1 MSRTFYKACLY
12 VFIGNSMIT
21 KTILRLFTYVNGKG
35 PTYKRATHFYLA
47 WKEGKSHLFL
57 IYIKLLYLPVFQ
69 FKMKPPWTVG
79 LHGNG
84 VLAKQVHWFGGKWC
98 SYLMQVESSSLLEK
112 SFLSTKLAMVRKRS
126 WVMQLL
132 FQQCQLQV
140 WSAWH
145 TRKLIHPVQGKSVSL
160 QMTLSSAAVCGRL
173 HGHSSSL
180 ATQWPSHCLAAE
192 TEGGKETELKKKFK
206 TRTDVWEEP
215 WRDTGISNGSEKR
228 DMKERK
234 REGRR
239 KKWKKPQTSK
249 EKEE

>member
-112 SFLSTKLAMVRKRS
+112 SFKHKASHGQEKELSHAATFPAMPASGVKCLTHKKIDS
-126 WVMQLL
+126 SCSGQISFPTDDPQLSSS
-132 FQQCQLQV
+132 V
-140 WSAWH
+140 WETDCTGTAA
-145 TRKLIHPVQGKSVSL
+145 VSL
-160 QMTLSSAAVCGRL
+160 PNDHPTVWQQRL
-173 HGHSSSL
+173 K
-180 ATQWPSHCLAAE
+180 
-192 TEGGKETELKKKFK
+192 EGKKQ
-206 TRTDVWEEP
+206 
-215 WRDTGISNGSEKR
+215 S
-228 DMKERK
+228 
-234 REGRR
+234 
-239 KKWKKPQTSK
+239 
-249 EKEE
+249 

>member
-98 SYLMQVESSSLLEK
+98 SYLMQVESSSPLEK

-145 TRKLIHPVQGKSVSL
+145 TSKLIHPVQGKSVSL

-173 HGHSSSL
+173 TARAQQQSRYPMTIPLFGS
-180 ATQWPSHCLAAE
+180 TDWRRE
-192 TEGGKETELKKKFK
+192 RNRVKKK
-206 TRTDVWEEP
+206 
-215 WRDTGISNGSEKR
+215 I
-228 DMKERK
+228 
-234 REGRR
+234 
-239 KKWKKPQTSK
+239 
-249 EKEE
+249 